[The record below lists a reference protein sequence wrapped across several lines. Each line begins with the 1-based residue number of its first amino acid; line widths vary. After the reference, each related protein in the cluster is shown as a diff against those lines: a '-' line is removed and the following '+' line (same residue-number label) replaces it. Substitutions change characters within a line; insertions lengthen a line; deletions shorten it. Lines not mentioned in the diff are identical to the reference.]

1 MGQLRFFN
9 LSRRY
14 ECLDANNDPLV
25 AIRRYREALA
35 KVGAVEELFDS
46 FDAYCRLNRR

>member
-1 MGQLRFFN
+1 MGQLRFFK

-25 AIRRYREALA
+25 AIAAISR
-35 KVGAVEELFDS
+35 GAGEGGRSGRTV
-46 FDAYCRLNRR
+46 